1 MNVQPQPPRFDSLR
15 LLHAVHHAQ
24 QGFIR
29 GKNSGKQVFD
39 ALLENLLDVTESEY
53 GVIGRLLTDD
63 KGQPYLK
70 VISMTNIAWSEETR
84 ALYDKYEA
92 EGMEFTKRTS
102 LYGKVL
108 TEQAPYI
115 SNSPHTDPHRYGTPS
130 GHPALNAFL
139 GVPIMTD
146 NAMIGMF
153 GIANRPGGYD
163 NEIITFL
170 QPLTDT
176 CAVLIDALRER
187 QAHETHVE
195 ELRKANEHLHQ
206 QEQLLRSLVESQTH
220 YLVRT
225 DLDGSYTYVNK
236 GFIKH
241 FGITDKI
248 IGYNSLNTIHP
259 DDIPNCVATVE
270 YCLKHPGEMRTILLR
285 KPTVHGTYLETEW
298 EFIAVVDEN
307 GTPYQIQCFGRDIT
321 ERREAERRAEAFQTE
336 LSELNKHLELRVKE
350 RTQEL
355 SNLNREKDEFLGIAA
370 HDLKNPLAAIKL
382 SAERIV
388 FHHER
393 GTQAIIPSVAQ
404 TITASAERMLEIIEN
419 LLDINKLESGQFM
432 LSPEKSD
439 DSFIKKIISAYQE
452 RAAEKDITLHYQQ
465 IPNSFT
471 FIADKQAFQHIVDNL
486 LSNAIKYSPKGKKVS
501 VEAILLAPNP
511 PESATQ
517 QTPALSLKPTLR
529 ISVRDEGQGITEAD
543 MKRLFTKF
551 ARLSARPT
559 GGEHS
564 TGLGLSIVKKLVD
577 LHEGRVW
584 CESQPSQGHPE
595 RSDFQSGSTFIVE
608 LPQP

>member
-1 MNVQPQPPRFDSLR
+1 MKASPQSPPLDSLR

-24 QGFIR
+24 QAFIR

-39 ALLENLLDVTESEY
+39 TLLRSLLDVTGSEY
-53 GVIGRLLTDD
+53 GFIGRLLTDT

-70 VISMTNIAWSEETR
+70 TISITNIAWSEETQ
-84 ALYDKYEA
+84 ALYNKYEA
-92 EGMEFTKRTS
+92 QGMEFTKLS
-102 LYGKVL
+102 SIYGKVL
-108 TEQAPYI
+108 AEHAPYI
-115 SNSPHTDPHRYGTPS
+115 CNSPHTDPHRYGTPS

-187 QAHETHVE
+187 QSHEAHVE
-195 ELRKANEHLHQ
+195 ELRAANEHLHQ
-206 QEQLLRSLVESQTH
+206 QEQFLRSLVESQTH

-225 DLDGSYTYVNK
+225 DLDGLYTYVNK
-236 GFIKH
+236 GFMKH

-248 IGYNSLNTIHP
+248 IGYHSMETIHP
-259 DDIPNCVATVE
+259 DDVPGCVAAVE
-270 YCLKHPGEMRTILLR
+270 YCLQHPGEMKTVLLR

-298 EFIAVVDEN
+298 EFIAVVDEH
-307 GTPYQIQCFGRDIT
+307 GAPYQIQCFGRDIT

-336 LSELNKHLELRVKE
+336 LSDLNRHLEERVKD

-388 FHHER
+388 FHYER
-393 GTQAIIPSVAQ
+393 DTTAIIPNVAQ
-404 TITASAERMLEIIEN
+404 TIIASSERMLEIIEN
-419 LLDINKLESGQFM
+419 LLDINKLESGQLM
-432 LSPEKSD
+432 LSPEQSD
-439 DSFIKKIISAYQE
+439 DSFIKNIVAAYQD
-452 RAAEKDITLHYQQ
+452 RAAVKEITLHYQQ
-465 IPNSFT
+465 TPDSFS
-471 FIADKQAFQHIVDNL
+471 FIADKQAFQHIIDNL
-486 LSNAIKYSPKGKKVS
+486 LSNAIKYSPRGKKVS
-501 VEAILLAPNP
+501 LEAILLQSAPIQAP
-511 PESATQ
+511 YQSHT
-517 QTPALSLKPTLR
+517 SVLR
-529 ISVRDEGQGITEAD
+529 ISVRDEGQGISEVD

-564 TGLGLSIVKKLVD
+564 TGLGLSIVKKLVE
-577 LHEGRVW
+577 LHKGRVW
-584 CESQPSQGHPE
+584 CESHITQGG
-595 RSDFQSGSTFIVE
+595 SDNADNHSGSTFIVE